1 MTTDQ
6 TTKDKNRLREKVWA
20 RLDAARI
27 GRTGPVSGKIPN
39 FEGADQAAEH
49 LAAHSRWQAARVVK
63 ANPDKAQ
70 AKVRLAAVRS
80 GKLLYMAVPKIAGAD
95 PFYLID
101 PQTLTVSADVAV
113 TGAGAAEHV
122 PRTHPGRM
130 RPVDVIVCGSVAVNH
145 QGVRVGKGAGY
156 SDIEMGLLAHAG
168 LISDNTL
175 IVTTVHSLQVLDE
188 PIPEADHDVSVDLIV
203 TPEGTID
210 CPPRRRP
217 TGIVWDNLG
226 EEKIAAISA
235 LQKLRTSEGTP
246 Q

>member
-113 TGAGAAEHV
+113 TGAGAA
-122 PRTHPGRM
+122 
-130 RPVDVIVCGSVAVNH
+130 GSEER
-145 QGVRVGKGAGY
+145 RVGK
-156 SDIEMGLLAHAG
+156 
-168 LISDNTL
+168 
-175 IVTTVHSLQVLDE
+175 
-188 PIPEADHDVSVDLIV
+188 
-203 TPEGTID
+203 EGR
-210 CPPRRRP
+210 C
-217 TGIVWDNLG
+217 TG
-226 EEKIAAISA
+226 E
-235 LQKLRTSEGTP
+235 R
-246 Q
+246 